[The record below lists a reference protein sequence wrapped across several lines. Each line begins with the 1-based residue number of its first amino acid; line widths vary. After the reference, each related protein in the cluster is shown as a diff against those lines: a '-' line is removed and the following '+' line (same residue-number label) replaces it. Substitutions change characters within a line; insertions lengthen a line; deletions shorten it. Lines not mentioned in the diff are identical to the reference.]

1 MKEADYTIF
10 SLIILFFDKKKK
22 KKKKKK
28 KNRNTLNIAG
38 YSKSLYKS
46 ANLNMSFQE
55 VEIERVY
62 ETSKV
67 YERIKSLLNLESC
80 CFK

>member
-10 SLIILFFDKKKK
+10 SLIILFFD

>member
-22 KKKKKK
+22 E
-28 KNRNTLNIAG
+28 KNKSRNTLNIAG

-62 ETSKV
+62 ETSKKELKV
-67 YERIKSLLNLESC
+67 Y
-80 CFK
+80 

>member
-10 SLIILFFDKKKK
+10 SLIILFFDQ
-22 KKKKKK
+22 KKKKK

>member
-10 SLIILFFDKKKK
+10 SLIILFFDQK